1 MPTHLELPRSG
12 DDPLA
17 INLDRPLEFD
27 AGPTLEVEP
36 VSLQPGSGALI
47 DDAVAVTVANPPVT
61 AAPPPAA
68 LPEAVLAGARDQAQA
83 PGKDKEEAKT
93 GPKLRRTRRRAKR
106 RWDAPAWM
114 VSALIHL
121 GILGGLAAIATTSGE
136 VVKRLASIDS
146 ALIVKSASDE
156 LTPIYADPTDAPRDE
171 LNGDTAADPGSPSQ
185 SYSTGGASAG
195 ALVLKSTGRAMGARH
210 ALPSMGSVSAPSN
223 LSMTSATP
231 TRDLSGGGGIGG
243 DVTNTVGEVG
253 EALDQV
259 AREILRHLSQ
269 HRLTVVWLF
278 DESESMRDDQKTI
291 KNKFDRV
298 VNELKINTP
307 NDGSGEPAKST
318 ATTRRTGPPLDHAI
332 VGFGDKVHFE
342 QDKPTTDIAL
352 IGKAI
357 DRLRIDSTG
366 KENTM
371 AALVE
376 VISHYANL
384 ITSDRRLLIVLATD
398 ESGDDGGYVE
408 EARQAALKNKVPVY
422 IIGRQALF
430 GTDHL
435 TINYTDPVTKDEYHV
450 GIKRGPET
458 ADVENLQYDGLHGRW
473 DELPSGFAPYELA
486 RIAKDTGGI
495 YFILPSEEEL
505 RIRKR
510 EKAFSIETL
519 KEYVPDYE
527 SRQAYLARRNGSEL
541 RKTIRDVIA
550 ITKDFPYRHHYSVIP
565 QEMLTQIEQELP
577 VVTER
582 LNALIAIEQRLRGI
596 EKFRDREPE
605 KRWQAAY
612 DLMLAQVVAYQIKA
626 YEYRA
631 NLQEM
636 ATKVPQPKKQPTP
649 ELTVAWSLDH
659 NQEAKAPREKTEKVY
674 AEALR
679 LCKLV
684 IERHPNTPWADLA
697 QDEINRGFSI
707 KRSEWHHQ
715 HSNKF
720 EERRKLV
727 PKF

>member
-12 DDPLA
+12 DDTLA
-17 INLDRPLEFD
+17 IDLDHPLDLD

-36 VSLQPGSGALI
+36 ISLSVGVGSLVA
-47 DDAVAVTVANPPVT
+47 DDVAVTVAH
-61 AAPPPAA
+61 PPANDA
-68 LPEAVLAGARDQAQA
+68 PSVPVSASEPDQPQAQN
-83 PGKDKEEAKT
+83 KDKDKDKDNAKS
-93 GPKLRRTRRRAKR
+93 GPKLQRTRRRVKR
-106 RWDAPAWM
+106 RWDAPAWL

-121 GILGGLAAIATTSGE
+121 GILGGLAAVATTSGE
-136 VVKRLASIDS
+136 VVKHLANLDS
-146 ALIVKSASDE
+146 ALVTKSVTAE
-156 LTPIYADPTDAPRDE
+156 PTPIYADPTAAPRDQ
-171 LNGDTAADPGSPSQ
+171 LNGDTNADPGSPSQ
-185 SYSTGGASAG
+185 SYSTGSGSAG
-195 ALVLKSTGRAMGARH
+195 TLVLKSTGRAMGARH

-223 LSMTSATP
+223 LSMTTATP

-307 NDGSGEPAKST
+307 DDEPGKANANPKK
-318 ATTRRTGPPLDHAI
+318 RVGPPLDHAI

-342 QDKPTTDIAL
+342 QEKPTTDIAL

-371 AALVE
+371 FALHE
-376 VISHYANL
+376 VINHYAGL
-384 ITSDRRLLIVLATD
+384 INADRRLLIVLATD
-398 ESGDDGGYVE
+398 ESGDDGDYVE
-408 EARQAALKNKVPVY
+408 EARQAALKYKVPIY

-435 TINYTDPVTKDEYHV
+435 TINYTDPVTKDVYHV

-458 ADVENLQYDGLHGRW
+458 ADVETLQYDGLHGRW

-510 EKAFSIETL
+510 EKAYSIQTL

-527 SRQAYLARRNGSEL
+527 SRKAYLDRRNESPL
-541 RKTIRDVIA
+541 RRTIREVIA

-565 QEMLTQIEQELP
+565 DEMLAQVQAELP

-582 LNALIAIEQRLRGI
+582 LNALIAIEKRLRSI
-596 EKFRDREPE
+596 EKDRDREPE

-612 DLMLAQVVAYQIKA
+612 DLMLAEVVAYQIKA

-636 ATKVPQPKKQPTP
+636 ATVVPQPKEQPTP
-649 ELTVAWSLDH
+649 ELTVVWSLDH
-659 NQEAKAPREKTEKVY
+659 NKEAKAPKENTEKVY

-684 IERHPNTPWADLA
+684 IERHPDTPWADLA
-697 QDEINRGFSI
+697 QDEIDRGFSI
-707 KRSEWHHQ
+707 KRTEWHHK
-715 HSNKF
+715 HSGKF

>member
-1 MPTHLELPRSG
+1 M
-12 DDPLA
+12 
-17 INLDRPLEFD
+17 
-27 AGPTLEVEP
+27 
-36 VSLQPGSGALI
+36 
-47 DDAVAVTVANPPVT
+47 
-61 AAPPPAA
+61 
-68 LPEAVLAGARDQAQA
+68 
-83 PGKDKEEAKT
+83 
-93 GPKLRRTRRRAKR
+93 
-106 RWDAPAWM
+106 
-114 VSALIHL
+114 
-121 GILGGLAAIATTSGE
+121 TT
-136 VVKRLASIDS
+136 
-146 ALIVKSASDE
+146 
-156 LTPIYADPTDAPRDE
+156 
-171 LNGDTAADPGSPSQ
+171 
-185 SYSTGGASAG
+185 
-195 ALVLKSTGRAMGARH
+195 
-210 ALPSMGSVSAPSN
+210 
-223 LSMTSATP
+223 ATP

-307 NDGSGEPAKST
+307 DAASSESGKSS
-318 ATTRRTGPPLDHAI
+318 AGNKRVGPPLNHAI
-332 VGFGDKVHFE
+332 VGFGDDVHFE
-342 QDKPTTDIAL
+342 QEKPTTDIAL

-371 AALVE
+371 SALVK
-376 VISHYANL
+376 VINHYANL
-384 ITSDRRLLIVLATD
+384 INADRRLLIVLATD
-398 ESGDDGGYVE
+398 ESGDDGDYVE

-435 TINYTDPVTKDEYHV
+435 TINYTDPVTKDVYQV

-458 ADVENLQYDGLHGRW
+458 ADVETLQYDGLHGRW

-510 EKAFSIETL
+510 EKAYSIQTL

-527 SRQAYLARRNGSEL
+527 SRQAYLTRRNESVL
-541 RKTIRDVIA
+541 RQTLREVIA

-565 QEMLTQIEQELP
+565 VEMLAQIQHELP
-577 VVTER
+577 LVTER
-582 LNALIAIEQRLRGI
+582 LNALIAIEKRLRGI
-596 EKFRDREPE
+596 EKLRDREPE

-612 DLMLAQVVAYQIKA
+612 DLMLAEVVAYQIKA
-626 YEYRA
+626 FEYRA

-636 ATKVPQPKKQPTP
+636 AGMIPEAKQQPTP
-649 ELTVAWSLDH
+649 ELTVVWSLDH
-659 NQEAKAPREKTEKVY
+659 NKEAKAPKDKTEKVY

-684 IERHPNTPWADLA
+684 IERHPETPWADLA

-707 KRSEWHHQ
+707 KRTEWHHK